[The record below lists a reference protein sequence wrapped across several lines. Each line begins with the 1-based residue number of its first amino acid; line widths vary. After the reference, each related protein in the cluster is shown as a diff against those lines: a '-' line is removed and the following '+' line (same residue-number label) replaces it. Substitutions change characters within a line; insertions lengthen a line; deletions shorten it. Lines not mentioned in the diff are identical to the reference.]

1 MTERTGNDHIEAAS
15 PRAEVNAAAAEPSFS
30 RRGFV
35 RMLGWGG
42 AGASVA
48 LGGRAAIDAAS
59 QAASPAAHEQAAMPA
74 FAGEVATI
82 EAGHQPGIATP
93 QQAHA
98 SFIAFD
104 LDPTLDAGK
113 VKSLLQILADDSARL
128 MTGLAPIADQE
139 PEMAGDP
146 AHLTVTMGYG
156 RGLIERV
163 NPKAVPSW
171 LAPLPPYSIDRLEER
186 WSGGDLVLQMC
197 ADDPITLAHARRV
210 LLKNARAFTSVRWVQ
225 DGFFGARG
233 ARVTG
238 TTMRNLFGQLDGT
251 VNPRTSTELD
261 AVVWISPDSGEASWL
276 HGGSSLVIRRISM
289 DLERWDEVDR
299 PGREAA
305 IGRRLDTGAPLTGV
319 NEHDEPDFAARTPQ
333 GFHVI
338 GPASHMRR
346 ARGEGREHILRRAY
360 NYDGVVGGA
369 AGRGAQVNDAGLI
382 FAAYQANPVT
392 QFAPIQARLAEVD
405 LLNTWTTPIGSAV
418 FAVPGLS
425 ELGEIPGKAL
435 FE

>member
-1 MTERTGNDHIEAAS
+1 MSEATGVDGVS
-15 PRAEVNAAAAEPSFS
+15 PDATRADESAVAEHSLS

-42 AGASVA
+42 AGATVA
-48 LGGRAAIDAAS
+48 LGGRAAVDAIAEQS
-59 QAASPAAHEQAAMPA
+59 APSPEELARAAA
-74 FAGEVATI
+74 FAFETATI
-82 EAGHQPGIATP
+82 ESGHQPGIATP

-104 LDPTLDAGK
+104 LDASLTASRIK
-113 VKSLLQILADDSARL
+113 ALLQILTDDSARL
-128 MTGLAPIADQE
+128 MTGTAPIADQE

-146 AHLTVTMGYG
+146 AGLTVTMGYG
-156 RGLIERV
+156 PGLVDRV
-163 NPKAVPSW
+163 NPAAKPSW
-171 LAPLPPYSIDRLEER
+171 LKPLPGYKIDKLEDR
-186 WSGGDLVLQMC
+186 WSGGDFLLQIC

-210 LLKNARAFTSVRWVQ
+210 LLKDARAFTTVRWVQ
-225 DGFFGARG
+225 DGFLGARG

-251 VNPRTSTELD
+251 VNPRTSEDLGQ
-261 AVVWISPDSGEASWL
+261 VVWIGSDSGESAWL

-299 PGREAA
+299 PGREAS
-305 IGRRLDTGAPLTGV
+305 IGRRLDSGAPLTGT
-319 NEHDEPDFAARTPQ
+319 NEHDAPDFEARTPQ

-338 GPASHMRR
+338 GPAAHIRR
-346 ARGEGREHILRRAY
+346 ARGDGAERILRRPY
-360 NYDGVVGGA
+360 NYDTALSGA
-369 AGRGAQVNDAGLI
+369 AGSGAQVNDSGLI
-382 FAAYQANPVT
+382 FAAYQANPEK
-392 QFAPIQARLAEVD
+392 QFAPMQARLAEAD

-418 FAVPGLS
+418 FAIPGLG